1 MGVRE
6 KRRLEAQVRE
16 HYRQLD
22 ERLGG
27 REPEKTP
34 AGLAALLA
42 AEARR
47 PRRPGVALIVRTQA
61 RCVGPLCWA
70 LHAGI
75 VLLVVALHLLGLRA
89 GDAASALGA
98 ACALASLTELTR
110 SRSCGMAELE
120 AACAANAQVA
130 SCAKLVLLGCAD
142 ALLILVTS
150 ALVDPAADIWAT
162 VAQMGAPYLLA
173 TAGGLLA
180 ARRAPS
186 PDATAAAAVLA
197 SAVCAA
203 SVALRVLVPQAFG
216 EATTLVWWLAAV
228 AAGVLAALE
237 ARAWLRDAESAFTA
251 TGGSLTPS
259 YQE

>member
-16 HYRQLD
+16 HYRRLD
-22 ERLGG
+22 GRLGG
-27 REPEKTP
+27 GEPEGAP

-47 PRRPGVALIVRTQA
+47 PRRPGVTLIVRTQA

-70 LHAGI
+70 LHVGI
-75 VLLVVALHLLGLRA
+75 VLLVVVLHLLGLRA
-89 GDAASALGA
+89 GAAASALGA
-98 ACALASLTELTR
+98 ACALASLTDLTR

-120 AACAANAQVA
+120 AACAANAQA
-130 SCAKLVLLGCAD
+130 AACAKLALLGCAD

-150 ALVDPAADIWAT
+150 ALVAPAADIWAT

-180 ARRAPS
+180 ARRVPS
-186 PDATAAAAVLA
+186 PDATAAAAALA

-237 ARAWLRDAESAFTA
+237 VRSWLRDAESAFTA
-251 TGGSLTPS
+251 TGGSLAPS